1 MADGRNFL
9 SHFAT
14 NARISRCSEQRARSS
29 RDEALKI
36 RKVVGEQLAM
46 YAVHKS
52 SESFTITGQSPA
64 AMQRAINASST
75 VTRTVIWS
83 VLSRLNLRDTLLQL
97 PCGTSE
103 GVARS
108 PPNQFGPAERD
119 IASELVKN
127 RSWRVEFIMW
137 MMRLTVIPATTNGG

>member
-1 MADGRNFL
+1 MANGRNFL

-46 YAVHKS
+46 YAVHNS

-108 PPNQFGPAERD
+108 PPNQFGPAERV

-127 RSWRVEFIMW
+127 RSWRVEFIM
-137 MMRLTVIPATTNGG
+137 